1 MANAPEIQAQV
12 RAARQRGGLLA
23 RTDRAVIEITG
34 RDRAAWLHNLVTN
47 TVKTLA
53 PGEGNYAFA
62 TNVKGRCVFD
72 AGMVVLEDRLWLDLD
87 RRMLDVADKHLN
99 RYIITE
105 EVTLTRHEDA
115 VRFAA
120 VGPAAGPFAAR
131 IGCGNLLAMAQW
143 QNTSATLGGAT
154 GRVVRNDFLGLA
166 AADVYLL
173 GADASKAVEAARAI
187 ASDLGIAE
195 LFRDSAEILRIETGI
210 PASVEDIDDTVVPPE
225 TGRIEQGISYH
236 KGCYLGQEVIERMR
250 AHNVL
255 ARKLVGIRV
264 EADSPPPRG
273 ATVVRDGAEI
283 GSVTS
288 ACWSESLQ
296 APLALGYVKSA
307 HAAPGTA
314 VAIRGATGEATA
326 VVISLPA
333 GPASTQ

>member
-1 MANAPEIQAQV
+1 MTNAPEIQAQV
-12 RAARQRGGLLA
+12 RAARERGGLLA
-23 RTDRAVIEITG
+23 RTDRATTEITG

-47 TVKTLA
+47 TVKTLS

-72 AGMVVLEDRLWLDLD
+72 AGVLVLEDRIWLDLD
-87 RRMLDVADKHLN
+87 RRWLDAALKHLN

-105 EVTLTRHEDA
+105 DVTLTRHEVA

-143 QNTSATLGGAT
+143 QNAAAMLGGAA
-154 GRVVRNDFLGLA
+154 GRVARNDFLGLV
-166 AADVYLL
+166 AADVYVM
-173 GADASKAVEAARAI
+173 GADAGKAAEAARAI
-187 ASDLGIAE
+187 ASELGVAE
-195 LFRDSAEILRIETGI
+195 IGRDAAEILRIEAGI

-273 ATVVRDGAEI
+273 APVVREGVEI

-288 ACWSESLQ
+288 ACWSESLA
-296 APLALGYVKSA
+296 APLAMGYVKTA
-307 HAAPGTA
+307 HSSPGTA
-314 VAIRGATGEATA
+314 LVLRSATGEVNAKI
-326 VVISLPA
+326 VSLPLQA
-333 GPASTQ
+333 ALP